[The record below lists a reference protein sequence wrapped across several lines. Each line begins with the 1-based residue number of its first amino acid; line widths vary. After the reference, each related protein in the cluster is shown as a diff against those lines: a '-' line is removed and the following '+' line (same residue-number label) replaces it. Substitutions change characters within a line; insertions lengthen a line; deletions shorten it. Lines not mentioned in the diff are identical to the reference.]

1 MIPRREDPV
10 LTSARREAWL
20 VFLIWLAACVY
31 TVGFSY
37 RYGYERDADTL
48 TYVLGFPDWV
58 FWGVITPWSVCTLL
72 CFVVAYFVIAD
83 DDLGEARE
91 EEALT
96 PTGEQPKQG
105 AEHA

>member
-1 MIPRREDPV
+1 MPVRREDPV
-10 LTSARREAWL
+10 LTSSRREAWL
-20 VFLIWLAACVY
+20 VFLIWLVACCY

-72 CFVVAYFVIAD
+72 CFVMAQFVITD
-83 DDLGEARE
+83 DDLGEERE

-96 PTGEQPKQG
+96 PTGVEPKQG